1 MYLDILGKSLKF
13 YNYET
18 MTRSSI
24 LIIDGTN
31 HLNRLLNSKPIYN
44 SEFKEVG
51 LVYRFIKF
59 VVDVYNITIPD
70 EIHLVFDV
78 GRDLKKKKIFEL
90 YKSNRVLSGIKSEA
104 LGLLPEEMHRRL
116 RESRDVLIKFFNLIP
131 NVFVYPILAVEGDT
145 IIAYITKL
153 LLNNESNSEVIIC
166 SNDKDFYQL
175 LDSDNIKILR
185 YYKKQNEITFIDK
198 RKAILDLGFLNETDG
213 KILDYSLNQLKVSL
227 SKSIPYYKAIIGDE
241 TDYIIGIK
249 DLGLSFVRNL
259 FKIQVIKGIQGFNS
273 IDEFIKFLNDLHKNV
288 SEKRFNNIDNTNL
301 IKEYNEVLSNKRFVN
316 KLIQFVKQMNDKSS
330 NVYKQFEIN
339 YKLISFDYAI
349 SELSSV
355 VISDIHSI
363 IKSKKELLEKKEVSE
378 IINKIEEYIYELE
391 LDSIEEFY
399 YELINFIILLISN
412 KKNSELVKINVSNN
426 KINLSNWIK
435 IIDYIKRQRLS

>member
-1 MYLDILGKSLKF
+1 
-13 YNYET
+13 
-18 MTRSSI
+18 

-59 VVDVYNITIPD
+59 VVDVYNITIAD

-198 RKAILDLGFLNETDG
+198 RKAILDLEFLNDTDS
-213 KILDYSLNQLKVSL
+213 KILDYALNQLKVSL
-227 SKSIPYYKAIIGDE
+227 SKSIPYYKAMIGDE

-273 IDEFIKFLNDLHKNV
+273 IDEFIKFLNDLHKNI

-355 VISDIHSI
+355 VISDIHNI
-363 IKSKKELLEKKEVSE
+363 IKNKKELLEKKEVSE

-435 IIDYIKRQRLS
+435 IIDYIKRQRLT